1 MGVYGWVGG
10 DCVYM
15 YECTFVNVLEG
26 ERERVKGCVIFI
38 SSMSESMR

>member
-1 MGVYGWVGG
+1 MYIGGRVGIVYI
-10 DCVYM
+10 C
-15 YECTFVNVLEG
+15 ECTFVYVLEG